1 MTIMAR
7 KRTAKAA
14 DPTAC
19 VIYARYS
26 SLAQRDQSIEDQVAA
41 CRRWAE
47 VHGLTV
53 AEVYADRHISG
64 TTDSRPAFQRMVAD
78 AGRGEWATV
87 VVYKTDRFARDR
99 TDAAVYKRRLRE
111 CGVAVESAMETIPEG
126 PEGII
131 LESLLDGFAEYYSR
145 NLAQNVMRGMTSN
158 AERCKVNGVVC
169 YGYRPG
175 PDGRYEV
182 DPVEAA
188 HVREAFARRAAG
200 EGPGEIARWLASV
213 GARNRHGREPSY
225 MFVRTMLSNRRYI
238 GEYSWGGV
246 TVPGGVPAIVDEDL
260 FNRVQRLHR
269 GRGASGSYPLSGVLH
284 DAGSGAAYH
293 GECATGRNGVR
304 VRYYGVRGDD
314 GKVRRV
320 RADDVEAAVQEAVA
334 SVLADPALVDEVA
347 MAAAQVAVE
356 EAESAEVG
364 ELRGRLADLDREA
377 QSIVDAIV
385 GGVPAS
391 MVAARAQE
399 VETLRESIS
408 ERISTLTA
416 DVPTA
421 RDIAGFLKESF
432 SSYMEDFDLC
442 SCVDRVDLCRYEGD
456 VEPVV
461 AVTFAWGDI
470 RSEPVG
476 ETQRTPCSDV
486 PGEGVRTVGG
496 WWAQ

>member
-1 MTIMAR
+1 MAR
-7 KRTAKAA
+7 KKDRRAA
-14 DPTAC
+14 DPDAC
-19 VIYARYS
+19 AIYARYS

-47 VHGLTV
+47 VNGLAV
-53 AEVYADRHISG
+53 ADVYADRHISG
-64 TTDSRPAFQRMVAD
+64 TTDARPQFQRMISD
-78 AGRGEWATV
+78 AERGRWATV

-111 CGVAVESAMETIPEG
+111 CGVAVESATETIPEG

-145 NLAQNVMRGMTSN
+145 NLSQNVMRGMTSN
-158 AERCKVNGVVC
+158 AEQCKVNGIAC

-200 EGPGEIARWLASV
+200 EGPKEIARWLASV
-213 GARNRHGREPSY
+213 GARTRHGRDPSY
-225 MFVRTMLSNRRYI
+225 MFVRTMLSNRKYI

-246 TVPGGVPAIVDEDL
+246 TVPGGMPAIVDEEL
-260 FNRVQRLHR
+260 FERVQGLHR
-269 GRGASGSYPLSGVLH
+269 GRGSSGSYPLSGILH
-284 DAGSGAAYH
+284 DAATGSAYR
-293 GECATGRNGVR
+293 GECATSRNGSR
-304 VRYYGVRGDD
+304 VRYYGMRGED
-314 GKVRRV
+314 GRVARV
-320 RADDVEAAVQEAVA
+320 RADDVEAAVEEAVA

-347 MAAAQVAVE
+347 MAAAQAAAE
-356 EAESAEVG
+356 EAEGAEVG
-364 ELRGRLADLDREA
+364 ELRSRLADLDREA
-377 QSIVDAIV
+377 QAIVDAVV

-391 MVAARAQE
+391 MVAERARE
-399 VETLRESIS
+399 VEGLRAALT
-408 ERISTLTA
+408 ERVGALTA

-421 RDIAGFLKESF
+421 RDIAEFLKGSF

-442 SCVDRVDLCRYEGD
+442 SCVDRVDLCRCEGD
-456 VEPVV
+456 VEPTV

-486 PGEGVRTVGG
+486 PGEGVRTVDG